1 MTKNSEEPTWLE
13 NWFEGVIS
21 NEAPVWRWSG
31 VDQDGDTLQREILY
45 NLGRHNTLLGRM
57 ARAVEANR
65 NN

>member
-1 MTKNSEEPTWLE
+1 MTRDSEEPTWLE

-31 VDQDGDTLQREILY
+31 VDHFGDQLQREILF
-45 NLGRHNTLLGRM
+45 NLTTHNTLLGRM
-57 ARAVEANR
+57 ARAVEASR